1 MSLTISFI
9 FLSEDFN
16 KNITAQ
22 NDLFG
27 FESCRNELW
36 GNRKLKELGCTI
48 IPKLKDNDLFIVQEE
63 LYELYKD
70 CEIILENISEI
81 SCVTNYSSEFIR
93 FRINNLLSF
102 VEIALKNKEYLG
114 INIS

>member
-1 MSLTISFI
+1 M
-9 FLSEDFN
+9 SEDFN
-16 KNITAQ
+16 ENITTR

-27 FESCRNELW
+27 FESCRTELW
-36 GNRKLKELGCTI
+36 ENWKLKELDCTV

-81 SCVTNYSSEFIR
+81 SSATNCSSEFIQ

>member
-9 FLSEDFN
+9 LLSEDFN
-16 KNITAQ
+16 ENIPAQ
-22 NDLFG
+22 NNLFG
-27 FESCRNELW
+27 FESCRSELW

-48 IPKLKDNDLFIVQEE
+48 IPKLKNNDLFIVQDE
-63 LYELYKD
+63 LHELYKD
-70 CEIILENISEI
+70 CEIIFENISEI
-81 SCVTNYSSEFIR
+81 SSTTNYSSEFIQ

-102 VEIALKNKEYLG
+102 VEIALKHKEYLG